1 MMNIELHVVKQR
13 TCIHKINDSGSILL
27 ILLKLQKSTA
37 SCRVGSPKCLV
48 LRRTRDFSSKTI
60 EPCGVIKY
68 LPAELQLCA
77 LNIVKLRWD
86 DI

>member
-48 LRRTRDFSSKTI
+48 LRRTAR
-60 EPCGVIKY
+60 
-68 LPAELQLCA
+68 LQF
-77 LNIVKLRWD
+77 KD
-86 DI
+86 Y